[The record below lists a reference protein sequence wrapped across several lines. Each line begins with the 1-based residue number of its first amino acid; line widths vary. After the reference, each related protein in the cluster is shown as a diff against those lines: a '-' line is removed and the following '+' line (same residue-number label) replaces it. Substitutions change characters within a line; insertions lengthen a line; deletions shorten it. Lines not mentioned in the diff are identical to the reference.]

1 MIIKL
6 SNVLPYCN
14 DDTDDISK
22 KLNNIIEI
30 SDFNT
35 SLKSLNCFDH
45 IRELINVLKVI
56 GKQIQILI
64 LRCVQNHEFDPDI
77 FHELCPELVELRFNE
92 KLF

>member
-1 MIIKL
+1 MEILSKFPLLREIIL
-6 SNVLPYCN
+6 EDLDS
-14 DDTDDISK
+14 
-22 KLNNIIEI
+22 
-30 SDFNT
+30 
-35 SLKSLNCFDH
+35 DH